1 MKSLWVAILALLF
14 LGACSH
20 TPKFTP
26 EGERCDLVRYSLETS
41 LPGERPLKSVIEEN
55 PGNMLLLSGGSQN
68 GAFGVGFL
76 DGWHKSGRMPDFRL
90 VTGISTGALQSTGAF
105 IGRPEISVNGY
116 TIDDEGQL
124 LVTDIN
130 GSDIE
135 DGFSLKAIYKLLT
148 KGSISDL
155 IPLRDRLDEI
165 MTDEVLRA
173 VAARYPEDV
182 SKRDYLLAG
191 ATDVDLGVA
200 VAFDLTEVAA
210 RYAKAGDETQ
220 RKLLKDCYI
229 EALVASSIVPPGAR
243 PSFIDN
249 RMYID
254 GGVRYAVF
262 DDRFSEV
269 LEDRSTDRLIREEDR
284 HALYLI
290 LNASG
295 DSRED
300 CQKVDPANCAP
311 ERATIGQRKD
321 WEVLDLAV
329 RTLELFENQIRRL
342 SVDRARERA
351 RNQNLPF
358 YFARIRNKDLSDP
371 HRIYSIPD
379 FEDQGPKTCEQW
391 RSIDDAED
399 DPVEFHRRFMRCL
412 IEYGRD
418 RASEAEWD
426 LQPRDDY

>member
-1 MKSLWVAILALLF
+1 MKSFWVAFLALIF

-26 EGERCDLVRYSLETS
+26 QDKLCNITRYSLETS
-41 LPGERPLKSVIEEN
+41 LPGERPLSSVIAEN

-76 DGWHKSGRMPDFRL
+76 DGWHKSGTMPNFRL

-116 TIDDEGQL
+116 TIDDEGRL
-124 LVTDIN
+124 LVTYVD
-130 GSDIE
+130 GSDVD
-135 DGFSLKAIYKLLT
+135 DGFSPKAIYKLLT
-148 KGSISDL
+148 KGAISDL

-165 MTDEVLRA
+165 MTDEVLRE
-173 VAARYPEDV
+173 VADRY
-182 SKRDYLLAG
+182 RDPDNRSYLLAG

-200 VAFDLTEVAA
+200 VAFDMTKIAFD
-210 RYAKAGDETQ
+210 YAEAKTKAD
-220 RKLLKDCYI
+220 RDRHKDCYI

-269 LEDRSTDRLIREEDR
+269 LRPSPVNVPVRTGDR

-295 DSRED
+295 DSREE
-300 CQKVDPANCAP
+300 CQKVNPDDCTP
-311 ERATIGQRKD
+311 ERALFGQRKD

-358 YFARIRNKDLSDP
+358 FFARIRNQDLSDP
-371 HRIYSIPD
+371 HRRYSIPD
-379 FEDQGPKTCEQW
+379 FEDQGPKTCEEW
-391 RSIDDAED
+391 RSIDDAQD

-418 RASEAEWD
+418 RAREAEWD
-426 LQPRDDY
+426 EQPR